1 MSISS
6 NSLLA
11 VAASVF
17 AVGATASAA
26 VVWMGNGDAGAR
38 LDSGVSVVNFASS
51 NFPGSAIALSSGV
64 GAASASITEN
74 GMTLE
79 AISTNRFGS
88 SVSLDAVAFVG
99 ANTEFTASWHDLARR
114 SVSLQIAQVSASNQ
128 ILGIVFSTDATAG
141 SDRVQLLAG
150 NYYRFLFDFASSG
163 SSTTAHVEATF
174 SATSVPAPGALA
186 LMASAGLVARR
197 RRA

>member
-1 MSISS
+1 MSIST

-11 VAASVF
+11 VAASVISC
-17 AVGATASAA
+17 GATASAA
-26 VVWMGNGDAGAR
+26 VVWVGNGDAGAR

-64 GAASASITEN
+64 GAASASISEV

-99 ANTEFTASWHDLARR
+99 ADTEFTASWHDLARR

-141 SDRVQLLAG
+141 SDHLQLLAG
-150 NYYRFLFDFASSG
+150 NYYRFLFDFAAAG
-163 SSTTAHVEATF
+163 SSTAAHVEATF
-174 SATSVPAPGALA
+174 TSSSAPAPGALA
-186 LMASAGLVARR
+186 LLATAGLLARR

>member
-1 MSISS
+1 MSIST

-11 VAASVF
+11 VAASVISC
-17 AVGATASAA
+17 GATASAA
-26 VVWMGNGDAGAR
+26 VVWVGNGDAGAR

-64 GAASASITEN
+64 GAASASISEV

-99 ANTEFTASWHDLARR
+99 ADTEFTASWHDLARR

-141 SDRVQLLAG
+141 SDHLQLLAG
-150 NYYRFLFDFASSG
+150 NYYRFLFDFAAAG
-163 SSTTAHVEATF
+163 SSTAAHVEATF
-174 SATSVPAPGALA
+174 TSSSAPAPGALA
-186 LMASAGLVARR
+186 LLAPAGLLARR